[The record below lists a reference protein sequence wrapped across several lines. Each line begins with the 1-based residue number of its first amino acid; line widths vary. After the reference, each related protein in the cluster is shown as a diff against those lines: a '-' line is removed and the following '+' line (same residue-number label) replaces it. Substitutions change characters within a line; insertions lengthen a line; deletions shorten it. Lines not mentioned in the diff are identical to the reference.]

1 MYSCFFSYGTFSLL
15 HPPSQPI
22 NHPVRHASQSGQLAH
37 SCASLQTTGDYL
49 ITLLLVHF
57 QHLDR
62 VRNAITIQQ
71 VLTYLGTRGQSES
84 TSDYSTWHTS
94 QSDA

>member
-37 SCASLQTTGDYL
+37 SGASLQTTGDYL

-57 QHLDR
+57 LHLDR